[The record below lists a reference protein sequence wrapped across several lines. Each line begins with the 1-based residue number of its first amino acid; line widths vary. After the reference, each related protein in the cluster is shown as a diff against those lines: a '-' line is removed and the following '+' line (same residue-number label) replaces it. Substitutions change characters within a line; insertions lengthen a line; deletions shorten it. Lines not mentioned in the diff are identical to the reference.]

1 LATDSWMVLTI
12 SLIGAITGYFAS
24 SQLNLHIQMR
34 AKLGLE
40 ATDCYKE

>member
-1 LATDSWMVLTI
+1 MVLTI

-34 AKLGLE
+34 EKLGLE